1 MSDHNTSAE
10 YKGGQ
15 PSPPPGKPDLSVVRT
30 ILNTAK
36 AVGYQG
42 ITQINLEPKHKKE
55 GFDPIPLCIP
65 IVTSLLESLGL
76 NVFKGDSNSSEDSDN
91 NSDSDSSSDSSSSPS
106 DSSSSSSGGSTDS
119 SSNNGSSSS
128 SRSSDSS
135 SSSSNSGNSNS
146 SNNSSSSTTS
156 NASNSLSDAINN
168 ISNTINQV
176 SDTIGQIGS
185 GISSLMD
192 SESSS
197 SSVNGTSSS
206 NTGTSS
212 SVANLA
218 KMSFLNFSGID
229 TKAKATTN
237 KNSVLTDNPEA
248 IVTQASID
256 RAASE
261 SSNKIK
267 EFESRFRSLV
277 ADLITNIEKYP
288 SQLSGQS
295 SVMSNSVSD
304 AITKIQLAI
313 NVAKNN
319 YGSDYNII
327 KEDASDLPEEWRP

>member
-36 AVGYQG
+36 AIGYQG

-76 NVFKGDSNSSEDSDN
+76 NVFKGDSNSSEDSNN
-91 NSDSDSSSDSSSSPS
+91 NSDSDSSSNSSSSSSDSSSSPS
-106 DSSSSSSGGSTDS
+106 SSSSGSTDS
-119 SSNNGSSSS
+119 SSNSGSN
-128 SRSSDSS
+128 
-135 SSSSNSGNSNS
+135 SSSNSGNSSS

-192 SESSS
+192 SGSSS
-197 SSVNGTSSS
+197 SSESSNSSS

-304 AITKIQLAI
+304 AITKIQLAMS
-313 NVAKNN
+313 VAKNN

>member
-36 AVGYQG
+36 AIGYQG

-76 NVFKGDSNSSEDSDN
+76 NVFKGDS
-91 NSDSDSSSDSSSSPS
+91 DSSSDSGSNSSSPS
-106 DSSSSSSGGSTDS
+106 DSSSSSSS
-119 SSNNGSSSS
+119 SG
-128 SRSSDSS
+128 SSDSSVSSNSSNS
-135 SSSSNSGNSNS
+135 SSSSNSP
-146 SNNSSSSTTS
+146 SSTTS
-156 NASNSLSDAINN
+156 NASSSLSYAINN
-168 ISNTINQV
+168 ISNTINKV

-192 SESSS
+192 STSSSGSSS
-197 SSVNGTSSS
+197 SSSSSSSGSSSSSNSSTSS

-237 KNSVLTDNPEA
+237 KNSVLTNNPEA

-256 RAASE
+256 RAAAE

-267 EFESRFRSLV
+267 EFESRFSTLV
-277 ADLITNIEKYP
+277 STLITDIEKYP
-288 SQLSGQS
+288 SQLTGQA

-304 AITKIQLAI
+304 AITKIQLAM

-319 YGSDYNII
+319 YGSDYNVIR
-327 KEDASDLPEEWRP
+327 EDASDLPEEWRP

>member
-36 AVGYQG
+36 AIGYQG

-76 NVFKGDSNSSEDSDN
+76 NVFKGDSNSSKDSDN
-91 NSDSDSSSDSSSSPS
+91 NSESDSSSDSSSS
-106 DSSSSSSGGSTDS
+106 GSTDS

-128 SRSSDSS
+128 NRSSDSS
-135 SSSSNSGNSNS
+135 SSSSNSGNSSS
-146 SNNSSSSTTS
+146 SNNSSSSTAS

-192 SESSS
+192 SGNSS
-197 SSVNGTSSS
+197 SSVNDTSSS

>member
-36 AVGYQG
+36 AIGYQG

-55 GFDPIPLCIP
+55 SFDPIPLCIP

-76 NVFKGDSNSSEDSDN
+76 NVFKGDNNSSE
-91 NSDSDSSSDSSSSPS
+91 DSDSSSDSSSS
-106 DSSSSSSGGSTDS
+106 GSTDS
-119 SSNNGSSSS
+119 SSNSESSSS
-128 SRSSDSS
+128 SRSPDSS
-135 SSSSNSGNSNS
+135 SSPSNSGNSSS

-192 SESSS
+192 SGSSS
-197 SSVNGTSSS
+197 SSVNGSSSS

-212 SVANLA
+212 SVANLT

-267 EFESRFRSLV
+267 EFESRFSSLV
-277 ADLITNIEKYP
+277 VDLITNIEKYP

-304 AITKIQLAI
+304 AITKIQLAMK
-313 NVAKNN
+313 VAKNN
-319 YGSDYNII
+319 YGSDYNVI